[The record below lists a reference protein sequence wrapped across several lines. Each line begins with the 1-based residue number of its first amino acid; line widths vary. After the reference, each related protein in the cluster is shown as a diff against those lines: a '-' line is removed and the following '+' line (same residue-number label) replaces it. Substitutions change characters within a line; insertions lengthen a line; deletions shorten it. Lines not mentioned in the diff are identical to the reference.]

1 MLCSGCVGLFHC
13 GFCLVQGAVTV
24 FALAIPSV
32 LSLLVLLRNEAA
44 RGIEGSKL
52 EWVRARVEEQCKL
65 LEDGLPLTFPL
76 DALLVPRF
84 LPAPL
89 LLPSCLTSLGL
100 CLLRLSVERGDS
112 FPGCAPN
119 QAHSLMPLI

>member
-1 MLCSGCVGLFHC
+1 MTL
-13 GFCLVQGAVTV
+13 
-24 FALAIPSV
+24 FALAVPSV

-76 DALLVPRF
+76 DALLV
-84 LPAPL
+84 LPLHPVLSSLANCSIRGAGSCSL
-89 LLPSCLTSLGL
+89 LASPSDACLGL
-100 CLLRLSVERGDS
+100 PWTVSCTRWGRGEDLL
-112 FPGCAPN
+112 C
-119 QAHSLMPLI
+119 Q